1 MADAPTR
8 QYGNAMIASIRE
20 ALQLLPADGRRRL
33 ILLVLANMATAI
45 LDLLGVLFV
54 GLLTWTLIAF
64 VGTQESSGSTS
75 FSLFGSTYDL
85 DWIVSIRGLVTV
97 GLLAAAFLIGK
108 SVLGTYLTRRTLR
121 YLANRQAATT
131 VTLSERLLR
140 GPLVEIEKRSTQE
153 TAFALLTGVN
163 AAIVG
168 LLGSTALAMSE
179 VALLVLLGTVL
190 IAVNPLMSIGAII
203 FFFALAY
210 FMHRVLGSWA
220 TETGEDLSSSGFF
233 LTQWVQETLQS
244 FRELHVLGRL
254 ARQPSRAS
262 ATMSRF
268 AHASATSTFIGQLPK
283 YVYETALLLGA
294 LALGAFQFA
303 TRSPSEAAAT
313 IALFIAAGTRILPAM
328 LRLQN
333 DVVLIKHSIGMAQP
347 TFDLTRRFPADRSTS
362 AISPIDPGKASN
374 FNAAADGF
382 DPSIYL
388 EGVSAQYPDA
398 SEPALTDV
406 SLRIPAGSRIALVG
420 ATGSGK
426 STLADILMG
435 VLPVTAGR
443 VLVGG
448 LPPDEAIA
456 RWSGSIAYVPQTVS
470 LVEGTIRENV
480 GLGLPDNEINDAA
493 VELALRKAHV
503 LDELLLQRI
512 GLDTEVGERG
522 VRLSGGQRQRIGL
535 ARALYASPRLL
546 VLDEATSALDA
557 RTEALVSQSLGN
569 LDRSVTIVVVAHR
582 LATVRNVDLVVYLD
596 EGKVVAQ
603 GSFESV
609 RAAVP
614 RFAEQADLL
623 GL

>member
-1 MADAPTR
+1 MSDAPAR
-8 QYGNAMIASIRE
+8 QDGNAMIASIRE
-20 ALQLLPADGRRRL
+20 ALQLLPADGRRKL
-33 ILLVLANMATAI
+33 ILLVLANMATAVF
-45 LDLLGVLFV
+45 DLLGVLLV
-54 GLLTWTLIAF
+54 GLLTWTLVAY
-64 VGTQESSGSTS
+64 VGAQESGNSTS
-75 FSLFGSTYDL
+75 FSLLGSAYDL
-85 DWIVSIRGLVTV
+85 DWLVSIRGLVVV

-121 YLANRQAATT
+121 YLANRQAAAT
-131 VTLSERLLR
+131 VALSERLLR

-179 VALLVLLGTVL
+179 IALLVLLGAVL
-190 IAVNPLMSIGAII
+190 IVVNPLMSIGAMI

-210 FMHRVLGSWA
+210 FMHRVLGGWA
-220 TETGEDLSSSGFF
+220 TETGADLSSSGFF

-254 ARQPSRAS
+254 GRQPSRAS

-313 IALFIAAGTRILPAM
+313 IALFMAAGTRILPAM

-333 DVVLIKHSIGMAQP
+333 DVVLIRHSIGMAQP
-347 TFDLTRRFPADRSTS
+347 TFELTRRFPADPPTGANSTS
-362 AISPIDPGKASN
+362 DPGGTPN
-374 FNAAADGF
+374 LRAAADGF
-382 DPSIYL
+382 DPSIHL

-398 SEPALTDV
+398 KGPALTDV
-406 SLRIPAGSRIALVG
+406 SLDIPAGSRIALVG

-448 LPPDEAIA
+448 QTPDEAIA
-456 RWSGSIAYVPQTVS
+456 RWGGSIAYVPQTVS

-480 GLGLPDNEINDAA
+480 ALGLPIEEIDDVA
-493 VELALRKAHV
+493 VELALQKAHV
-503 LDELLLQRI
+503 LDELLQQRI

-522 VRLSGGQRQRIGL
+522 FRLSGGQRQRIGL
-535 ARALYASPRLL
+535 ARALYPNPRLL

-557 RTEALVSQSLGN
+557 HTESLISASLGT
-569 LDRSVTIVVVAHR
+569 LDRSVTVVVVAHR
-582 LATVRNVDLVVYLD
+582 LATVRDVDLVVYLE
-596 EGKVVAQ
+596 EGRVVAQ
-603 GSFESV
+603 GSFSQV
-609 RAAVP
+609 RELVP
-614 RFAEQADLL
+614 SFAEQAKAL